1 MRHASRFLLQEALEI
16 FRVQLFLQPLN
27 KYGRRWPDGYK
38 AFAMNLYFHRP
49 EAYIYLSKMLL
60 LPSVKSL
67 QNWSQ
72 DIVLEP
78 GIMPTVLATL
88 QKKMENWPVKDQAC
102 TLLFDQISLKSNHYY
117 DPKKDRVHGFCDTGE
132 ARSPELAGTALVV
145 ALSGTS
151 KQWIQAIAFMLGKA
165 KVDAA
170 PLKQLLL
177 KLITDLKA
185 A

>member
-1 MRHASRFLLQEALEI
+1 
-16 FRVQLFLQPLN
+16 
-27 KYGRRWPDGYK
+27 
-38 AFAMNLYFHRP
+38 
-49 EAYIYLSKMLL
+49 MLL

-67 QNWSQ
+67 QNWLQ

-102 TLLFDQISLKSNHYY
+102 TLLFDQISLKSNLYY